1 MFNDANFLDKHVC
14 SFCDALV
21 PYNKVLLGT
30 GDACICE
37 DCIDLYYDILNIEKD
52 EEVKVF
58 DGIITPKR
66 VYNELSKTVIGQNEA
81 KKILSVALINHYKRI
96 KYGLDVE
103 KSNVLMIGPSGC
115 GKTLLAKTLAKI
127 IDVPFA
133 IVDATVYTEAGY
145 VGEDVENILLR
156 LLQNANFDKEKAE
169 KGIVF
174 IDEID
179 KLSRKS
185 ESTSITRDVSGE
197 GVQNSLLKIIEGN
210 TINIPPT
217 GGRKHPYQEYI
228 TFDTSNVLFIC
239 AGAFDGLK
247 FTSRKDNVGIIK
259 SSKETEVDLNQELI
273 KYGIIPELLGRLPV
287 VVRMNSLSKKELRE
301 ILLLKDFGI
310 ISQYQ
315 KLLDV
320 DNIKLDIKEDAI
332 SKIVDLAY
340 LSKSGARSLKQ
351 ILENVMIDIMFNAEN
366 TNKEQMCIITNNT
379 VEDHSKYTLIDL

>member
-247 FTSRKDNVGIIK
+247 FTSKKDNVGIIK

>member
-58 DGIITPKR
+58 DGIITPKK